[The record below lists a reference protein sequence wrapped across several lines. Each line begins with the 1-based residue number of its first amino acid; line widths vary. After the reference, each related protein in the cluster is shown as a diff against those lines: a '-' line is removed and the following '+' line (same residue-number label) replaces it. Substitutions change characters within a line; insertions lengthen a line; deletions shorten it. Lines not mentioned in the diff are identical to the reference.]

1 MCKHQINRVLS
12 YKGLS
17 PVCVM
22 SHEPHAS
29 LSSEVVEADICV
41 IHTKRVEQIEDRLS
55 HHRRTA
61 ALALRLGTIRDH
73 VAHMISRLALRF
85 PHRVHY
91 VSARRGPHVIGYLC
105 ALSHEK
111 TTHGLLHRTK
121 QQQPSETCGNRVG

>member
-1 MCKHQINRVLS
+1 MCKHLVNRALS

-17 PVCVM
+17 PVCVKL
-22 SHEPHAS
+22 HEPHAS
-29 LSSEVVEADICV
+29 LASEVIEADIGIV
-41 IHTKRVEQIEDRLS
+41 HSKGVQQIQYRFC
-55 HHRRTA
+55 HHWRTS

-85 PHRVHY
+85 PHRVHS
-91 VSARRGPHVIGYLC
+91 VSARRGPHFKGYLC

-111 TTHGLLHRTK
+111 TTHDLLHRTK

>member
-1 MCKHQINRVLS
+1 MCKHLINRALS

-29 LSSEVVEADICV
+29 LFSEVVEADVSV
-41 IHTKRVEQIEDRLS
+41 IHTKRVEQVEDGLG

-91 VSARRGPHVIGYLC
+91 VSARWGP
-105 ALSHEK
+105 
-111 TTHGLLHRTK
+111 
-121 QQQPSETCGNRVG
+121 QNRCTVYSVKSLKV